1 MDHHSRTAGR
11 KKLPTEHQHSG
22 KARDSKNS
30 PYGQLL
36 PSEPEK
42 AGTLAFRLIQISD
55 AVRDLVECQNKNNE
69 CLMAVIAPRGKHKQK
84 VHSRG
89 SHSRK
94 GGQDPEPPVILIAV
108 LMLHIRDMKRTDTE
122 VCDDEHLLTEGGKPE
137 SENPAVLRAGKMHGK
152 KREYD
157 SRQRIYCAADR
168 IPQIVFFKWRL

>member
-1 MDHHSRTAGR
+1 
-11 KKLPTEHQHSG
+11 
-22 KARDSKNS
+22 
-30 PYGQLL
+30 
-36 PSEPEK
+36 
-42 AGTLAFRLIQISD
+42 
-55 AVRDLVECQNKNNE
+55 
-69 CLMAVIAPRGKHKQK
+69 MAVITPRGKHKQK

-89 SHSRK
+89 SHSGQ

-137 SENPAVLRAGKMHGK
+137 SEDPAVLRAGKMHGK

-168 IPQIVFFKWRL
+168 IPQIVFFKCFILIHDDPVSRRKALSRSFSLSSSEGWIPASGAYTGWHSSA